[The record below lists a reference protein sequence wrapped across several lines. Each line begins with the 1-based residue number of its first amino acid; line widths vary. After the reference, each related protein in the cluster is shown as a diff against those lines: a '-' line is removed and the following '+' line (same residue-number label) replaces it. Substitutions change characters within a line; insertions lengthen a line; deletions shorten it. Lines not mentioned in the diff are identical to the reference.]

1 MDKIQSM
8 ASVEALP
15 VLDHAIQSNL
25 PSTTGTEKGRSPT
38 DVMTWIRL
46 HVVREGFGT
55 VVNVESTVMLSGA
68 PATATNQHLS
78 SSNSAPSG
86 PPVVLAKRREPLEG
100 ESDVK
105 TNHVV

>member
-1 MDKIQSM
+1 MDKIQSI

-25 PSTTGTEKGRSPT
+25 PSSTTGTEKGRSPT

-86 PPVVLAKRREPLEG
+86 PPVKRREPLEG
-100 ESDVK
+100 ESDVQ